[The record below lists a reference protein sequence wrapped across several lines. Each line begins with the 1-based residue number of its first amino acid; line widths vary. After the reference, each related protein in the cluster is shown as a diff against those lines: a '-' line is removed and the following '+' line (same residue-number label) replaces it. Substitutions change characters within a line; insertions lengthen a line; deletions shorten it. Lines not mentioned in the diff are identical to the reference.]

1 MVNLS
6 NNKIIFS
13 CTQTQIE
20 RNIHDEI
27 IKFYGCFQLG
37 FFAKY
42 EALTI
47 ANSIRRTVLTQSRQY
62 AITAIKIE
70 NIKHE
75 YSSIRGVKE
84 TIFDILKN
92 LQKIILSSERKVF
105 KTQILCVSESGP
117 KQLKAK
123 DLKFPTFLHCINPN
137 QLILTLESS
146 IQFRMIIF
154 IDHISVYSSSLFTCH
169 YYKNLY
175 LYLTQFKRTHSLLST
190 DFLLLNPKTSP
201 ILNLNYTIHKKT
213 NQSEMI
219 IFDIWTDGSVHPAF
233 LLRQAIQRL
242 LVLLVPFYEFK
253 KVIHFKYQKPILS
266 KLFLSKFIKLDLC
279 NFPIENNL
287 YKKLL
292 NLRVST
298 IGDLYKFLLKKDTVS
313 FNQLTYADRFQIK
326 QLLKLVH
333 LYISRRYIKMDN

>member
-6 NNKIIFS
+6 NKKIIFS

-47 ANSIRRTVLTQSRQY
+47 ANSIRRTVLNQSRQY
-62 AITAIKIE
+62 AITAVKIE

-75 YSSIRGVKE
+75 YSSIKGVKE
-84 TIFDILKN
+84 TIFDILQN
-92 LQKIILSSERKVF
+92 LQKIILSSEKKFF

-117 KQLKAK
+117 KQIKAK
-123 DLKFPTFLHCINPN
+123 DLKFPPFLHCINPN

-146 IQFRMIIF
+146 ISFRMILF
-154 IDHISVYSSSLFTCH
+154 IDHVSIHSSTLFTCH

-175 LYLTQFKRTHSLLST
+175 LHLTKFKRTHRLLST
-190 DFLLLNPKTSP
+190 DFLLLNTKTSP
-201 ILNLNYTIHKKT
+201 VLNLNYTIRKKT

-219 IFDIWTDGSVHPAF
+219 IFDIWTDGSIHPAF
-233 LLRQAIQRL
+233 LLRQAIHRL
-242 LVLLVPFYEFK
+242 LILLIPFYEFK
-253 KVIHFKYQKPILS
+253 KLANLKLQKPILS
-266 KLFLSKFIKLDLC
+266 KLFLSKFIKLNLC

-287 YKKLL
+287 YTKLM
-292 NLRVST
+292 NLQVFT
-298 IGDLYKFLLKKDTVS
+298 IDDLYKFILKKDIVS
-313 FNQLTYADRFQIK
+313 FNQLSSVDRVQIK
-326 QLLKLVH
+326 KLLKYVH
-333 LYISRRYIKMDN
+333 LYISAR